1 MLHNR
6 PTAFL
11 PRLTSRLA
19 LRGCPAPPG
28 DKGSQAGVHLMAF
41 FGSKSNSQRKT
52 ASESVSHAFF
62 GSVPL
67 RPALRCR
74 TLPCSSPT
82 LPSALSYAPT
92 TASEP
97 PTPLQ
102 IGRPRPPAP
111 AVREIC
117 VAPCREVHVSSVV
130 HVRNSDC
137 NFATRVATQL
147 RARLLRQCPP
157 TRRHP
162 SSTLVSLPKSSMRRG
177 SRHLAAPRSRQCRSC
192 RRSDIG
198 RSADLLR
205 RAV

>member
-1 MLHNR
+1 MLRRDRKSSSVREGSIELSRGWQSRLRSGLLGFSFATRPPEVSPLCIRWHDSKSAQRGSVDLVAAHLQGEFLEGCYR
-6 PTAFL
+6 PTAFPGL
-11 PRLTSRLA
+11 LHALA
-19 LRGCPAPPG
+19 LPRGCPAPPG

-92 TASEP
+92 TGSEP

-102 IGRPRPPAP
+102 IGRPRPHALP
-111 AVREIC
+111 VREI
-117 VAPCREVHVSSVV
+117 
-130 HVRNSDC
+130 
-137 NFATRVATQL
+137 
-147 RARLLRQCPP
+147 
-157 TRRHP
+157 
-162 SSTLVSLPKSSMRRG
+162 
-177 SRHLAAPRSRQCRSC
+177 
-192 RRSDIG
+192 
-198 RSADLLR
+198 
-205 RAV
+205 